1 MIYSTRLTD
10 TSSTIVFTS
19 TTTGAPVG
27 GAVTATNTAI
37 TNIII
42 CNTGTGS
49 PTDEIVD
56 QAKVTINLCNKDV
69 GLSASATNTI
79 VSNLIVPAGETIFFS
94 DERIVLSGDA
104 TLGSA
109 DIIRVTSNASNL
121 ISVTV
126 SALEV

>member
-1 MIYSTRLTD
+1 MIYSTRLT
-10 TSSTIVFTS
+10 TTTSTIVFTS

-27 GAVTATNTAI
+27 GSVTATNTAI

-49 PTDEIVD
+49 LTDENTD

-69 GLSASATNTI
+69 GLTATDTNTI
-79 VSNLIVPAGETIFFS
+79 VSNLIVPAGETVFFS

-104 TLGSA
+104 TLGTA
-109 DIIRVTSNASNL
+109 DIIRVTSNAANL

>member
-27 GAVTATNTAI
+27 GAVTAINTAI

-49 PTDEIVD
+49 LTDETVD